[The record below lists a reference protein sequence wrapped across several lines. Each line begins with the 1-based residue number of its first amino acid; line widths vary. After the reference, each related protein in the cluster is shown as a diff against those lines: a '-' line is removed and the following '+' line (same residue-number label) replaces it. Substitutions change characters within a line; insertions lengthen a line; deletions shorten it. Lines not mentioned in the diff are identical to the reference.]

1 MAEIYQSMVSGDS
14 ALFKLALEG
23 KARRYALANLFI
35 LGILFGISNL
45 IGALQTTP
53 NLPMDGKY
61 AFITPLI
68 FSTAGVVT
76 MSGALIAFTMVYW
89 AAAKAFG
96 GYGGF
101 GLIFDLIGLA
111 VLPFWFLAPML
122 NYALR
127 YPHDGIL
134 RIVLVPAI
142 VGVFVWSFMVV
153 RQSLV
158 TGQGISMTRANI
170 AVAAMW
176 IFSISSVYVFVP

>member
-1 MAEIYQSMVSGDS
+1 MAEIYRGMVRGDS
-14 ALFKLALEG
+14 TLFKLALEG

-35 LGILFGISNL
+35 LGVLFGFSNL
-45 IGALQTTP
+45 IGTLQTSP
-53 NLPMDGKY
+53 NLPLDGAY

-76 MSGALIAFTMVYW
+76 MCGAIIALTMIYW

-111 VLPFWFLAPML
+111 ALPFWFLAPML

-127 YPHDGIL
+127 YPHQGLL
-134 RIVLVPAI
+134 RILLIPAI
-142 VGVFVWSFMVV
+142 VGIFLWSFKVV
-153 RQSLV
+153 RQSLM
-158 TGQGISMTRANI
+158 TGQGLGAIRATI

-176 IFSISSVYVFVP
+176 IFSVSSIYVFIP